1 MSPQQ
6 RGESDRGIAAAI
18 GAELAYW
25 RRRRGM
31 TRAQLG
37 ELVHRSGNT
46 IGRYERGNTMPDVAE
61 TMRLA
66 DALDVSAAVL
76 VERAE
81 QALRSDLDLRRET
94 FAESVERDL
103 RGTRPT
109 EDSLAGEAPEA
120 SEESRD
126 VG

>member
-1 MSPQQ
+1 M
-6 RGESDRGIAAAI
+6 
-18 GAELAYW
+18 
-25 RRRRGM
+25 
-31 TRAQLG
+31 
-37 ELVHRSGNT
+37 HRSGNT

-81 QALRSDLDLRRET
+81 QALRSDLDPRRET

-109 EDSLAGEAPEA
+109 GDSLAGEAPEA